1 MRPFRADE
9 DLLFGGRAN
18 ETTTVTDLWRT
29 ERLTILHG
37 PPGVGK
43 TSLLQ
48 AGVIPRLQRGGSN
61 VLPVGRVAGGPI
73 VPDAALPTGN
83 PFTRTLLRTLAPG
96 ASLPA
101 TAVGRFLRD
110 AVRRSAPALVAIDQA
125 EDLFR
130 GERADERAEFLA
142 ALAAAPDVHL
152 LISVRDDRVDALLA
166 ELHPPAPARF
176 RLEGLAPA
184 SASDAIRHPLD
195 RTGRTIPATVADAL
209 VADLTTAHIVDEA
222 GARTHRRL
230 PTVSPW
236 QLQAVCAHVWR
247 NRPADGRSLV
257 DHRSPPDADDALEE
271 ALWAAVA
278 AVAAAFDRDAARL
291 CAWVARTFVSPD
303 GTPRAVAPTDVPH
316 TLLDALTD
324 RWVLRVRTGDGP
336 RRYTPHGDRIL
347 RPLVRLARRAD
358 DLDPPLV
365 TPAER
370 LRAALD
376 ALADGDPARAEHQA
390 RQAAESPAR
399 DVDAE
404 IGAHTILGD
413 IAFARG
419 DLAQA
424 QDAYQRAVMLL
435 ETRRDQAAVGV
446 MLAAIGRV
454 SLRRGDAAG
463 GLSLLRSAVA
473 RLPADRTMK
482 TELARALADA
492 GDPAAAAAMLGPV
505 MTAAEDDD
513 ARILHGRIR
522 SKFGERFP

>member
-1 MRPFRADE
+1 MRPFRVDE
-9 DLLFGGRAN
+9 DLLFAGRAN
-18 ETTTVTDLWRT
+18 ETTAVTDLWRT

-48 AGVIPRLQRGGSN
+48 AGVMPRLDRGGAN
-61 VLPVGRVAGGPI
+61 VLPVGRVARGPI
-73 VPDAALPTGN
+73 VPDAALPAGN

-130 GERADERAEFLA
+130 GERADERREFLA

-166 ELHPPAPARF
+166 ELHPLVPARF
-176 RLEGLAPA
+176 QLEGLSPA
-184 SASDAIRHPLD
+184 AASDAIRRPLD
-195 RTGRTIPATVADAL
+195 RTGRTIPAAVADAM
-209 VADLTTAHIVDEA
+209 VEDLTTARFVDEA

-230 PTVSPW
+230 PAVSPW
-236 QLQAVCAHVWR
+236 QLQAVCARMWR
-247 NRPADGRSLV
+247 NRPAAGRSLV
-257 DHRSPPDADDALEE
+257 DSPPDADDALEE
-271 ALWAAVA
+271 ALWAAVS
-278 AVAAAFDRDAARL
+278 AVAATFDRDAARL
-291 CAWVARTFVSPD
+291 CAWIARTFVSPD
-303 GTPRAVAPTDVPH
+303 GTPRTVAPGDGADVPH

-324 RWVLRVRTGDGP
+324 RWVLRTSGDA
-336 RRYTPHGDRIL
+336 RHYTPHGDRIL

-358 DLDPPLV
+358 DLDPPFV
-365 TPAER
+365 APAER

-376 ALADGDPARAEHQA
+376 ALADGDPERAEHQA

-399 DVDAE
+399 DVGVE
-404 IGAHTILGD
+404 IDAHTVLGN
-413 IAFARG
+413 IAFAQG

-454 SLRRGDAAG
+454 SLRRGDSAG

-473 RLPADRTMK
+473 RMPADRTMK

-522 SKFGERFP
+522 AEFGERFP